1 MPSVPTNRPRHTL
14 TETDEL
20 AAALDAAARQWPED
34 AASRSKLLLRLVEAG
49 QHAIAEDDERER
61 ARRRAV
67 VERTHGQFRG
77 VYGPGYLKR
86 LRDEWPA

>member
-1 MPSVPTNRPRHTL
+1 MPTTRPRHTL

-20 AAALDAAARQWPED
+20 AAALDAAARRWPED
-34 AASRSKLLLRLVEAG
+34 AGSRSRLLLRLVEAG
-49 QHAIAEDDERER
+49 ERAISDERERRR
-61 ARRRAV
+61 ARRRAA

-77 VYGPGYLKR
+77 VYGPGYLDG